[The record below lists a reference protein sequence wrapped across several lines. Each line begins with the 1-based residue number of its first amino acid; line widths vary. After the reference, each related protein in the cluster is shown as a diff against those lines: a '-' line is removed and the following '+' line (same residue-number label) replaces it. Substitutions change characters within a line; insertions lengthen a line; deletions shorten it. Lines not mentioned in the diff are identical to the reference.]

1 MSTALRRGLWVAAA
15 AVLLAALA
23 VPKLISSS
31 RESAAAAPAVA
42 AAAPPRVEV
51 HTVVPE
57 RLAETLAT
65 TGTIYADERV
75 EMVSEIAGKVER
87 ILFVEGE
94 RVEAGEILVEMDD
107 SELSAERERVAARLE
122 LAESRAERQKQLYGE
137 GLISDQEYETAATE
151 AGALRADLRLIE
163 ARLAKTAIRA
173 PFAGVVGLRRISE
186 GAYLSPQTRIA
197 TLLDVDPIKLEFAVP
212 ERYAADFGPGR
223 AVEFQV
229 AGAGGPRRATVYA
242 VEPSVDPETRTVP
255 VRATSPNPGG
265 TLLPGAFADVTLAI
279 REVPDALTVPSIAV
293 IPELGGK
300 KVWVVAGGAVE
311 PRQIETGIR
320 TGDRVEVTRGLA
332 AGEQVI
338 VTGLQL
344 VRPGM
349 AVEVAGEAAVAA
361 PEAVAEAPEAA
372 DASGS
377 TPPESD

>member
-23 VPKLISSS
+23 VPKLISSG
-31 RESAAAAPAVA
+31 RESGAPASA
-42 AAAPPRVEV
+42 ARAEAAPPRVEV

-75 EMVSEIAGKVER
+75 EVVSEIAGKVER

-122 LAESRAERQKQLYGE
+122 LAESREERQKQLFGE

-163 ARLAKTAIRA
+163 ARLAKTTIRA

-186 GAYLSPQTRIA
+186 GAYLSPQTLIA
-197 TLLDVDPIKLEFAVP
+197 TLLDVDPVKLEFAVP

-242 VEPSVDPETRTVP
+242 VEPSVDPATRTVP

-265 TLLPGAFADVTLAI
+265 ALLPGAFADVTLAI

-311 PRQIETGIR
+311 PRQVETGIR

-332 AGEQVI
+332 AGERVI

-349 AVEVAGEAAVAA
+349 AVEVAGESVTA

-372 DASGS
+372 GS
-377 TPPESD
+377 AAPESD